1 MRTAFLLVYG
11 GLTASLLVVS
21 LTNLV
26 WMIDAWRTPRS
37 REAMRRGRS
46 TDSPRL
52 SFSLLV
58 PARHEE
64 AVLSETLRR
73 LAQLDHP
80 CFEIVVI
87 IGHDD
92 HATRAVADEA
102 ARVHPGRIWVVTD
115 HNWPKN
121 KPKALNSALPFCRGD
136 IIGVFDAEDEVAPG
150 LLREIDSCFRRT
162 GAHVV
167 QAGVQLMNY
176 RSSWFSLRS
185 VLEYFFYFGSS
196 LAHHARYDFLPLGGN
211 TVFFRRDVLELV
223 GGWDS
228 DCLAEDCEVGVRL
241 SSLGAKTVVLYD
253 AALVTREETPSTLGA
268 FFKQRTRWNQGF
280 LQVLRKGEWRRL
292 PTWRQRLFARYLLT
306 MPFLQ
311 AATAVLLPV
320 QLGSMLVLNV
330 PVPLALA
337 SFIPMMVMLATLC
350 LEAVALREFCRLFD
364 LRDRPADYGRL
375 LIGTLAYHFVLA
387 LSAGRAAIRELRGL
401 RGWEKT
407 DHFGLHRSRPDVT
420 TEVSP

>member
-1 MRTAFLLVYG
+1 MHAAFLILYG
-11 GLTASLLVVS
+11 GVSATLLVIAV
-21 LTNLV
+21 TNLV

-37 REAMRRGRS
+37 REAMRRSRS
-46 TDSPRL
+46 TDVSRL

-64 AVLSETLRR
+64 AVLGETLRR
-73 LAQLDHP
+73 LARLDHP
-80 CFEIVVI
+80 SFEVVVV

-92 HATRAVADEA
+92 DATRAVAEQA
-102 ARVHPGRIWVVTD
+102 ASDHPGRVWVVTD
-115 HNWPKN
+115 HSWPKN
-121 KPKALNSALPFCRGD
+121 KPKALNSALPFCHGD

-167 QAGVQLMNY
+167 QAGVQLMNF
-176 RSSWFSLRS
+176 RSSWYALRN

-196 LAHHARYDFLPLGGN
+196 LAHHARRQFLPLGGN
-211 TVFFRRDVLELV
+211 TVFFRRDVLEFV
-223 GGWDS
+223 DGWDS
-228 DCLAEDCEVGVRL
+228 ECLAEDCEVGVRL

-253 AALVTREETPSTLGA
+253 APLATREEAPTSLAG

-292 PTWRQRLFARYLLT
+292 PTRRQRLFARYLLT

-311 AATAVLLPV
+311 AMAAMLLPL
-320 QLGSMLVLNV
+320 QLASMLLLKV
-330 PVPLALA
+330 PVAVALSSFVPL
-337 SFIPMMVMLATLC
+337 MVMAATVC
-350 LEAVALREFCRLFD
+350 LEAIALHEFCRSFG
-364 LRDRPADYGRL
+364 LRARPADYGRL
-375 LIGTLAYHFVLA
+375 FIGTLAYHIVLA
-387 LSAGRAAIRELRGL
+387 LSAARATVREMRGL

-407 DHFGLHRSRPDVT
+407 AHFGLHRSLP
-420 TEVSP
+420 EVSAEVTA